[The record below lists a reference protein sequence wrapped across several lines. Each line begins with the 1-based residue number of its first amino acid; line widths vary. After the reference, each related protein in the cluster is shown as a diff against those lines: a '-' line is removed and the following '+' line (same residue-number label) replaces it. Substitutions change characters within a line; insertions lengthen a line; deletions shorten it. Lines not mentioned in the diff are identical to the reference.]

1 MIASVATSDTK
12 KKNTTTLIKTGGR
25 VPGEGGAGN
34 ASQRQLRSVFL
45 FLSLSPSLCICLQQ
59 QHTRLQSQPQLS
71 LPLRTH
77 ARTHALRESP
87 AMLAC
92 SLSFSLSLSLSLS
105 LLSRVLS
112 SRMRNTNKKSSFR
125 VPSESLSSFNTGVL
139 LLLRYTASSTS
150 KREPDGFSSF
160 VYLLHLLLASLWSSV
175 CFRLPTLAVGFP
187 SSCCRCFR
195 VQS

>member
-92 SLSFSLSLSLSLS
+92 SLSFSLSLSLSL
-105 LLSRVLS
+105 LSRVLS